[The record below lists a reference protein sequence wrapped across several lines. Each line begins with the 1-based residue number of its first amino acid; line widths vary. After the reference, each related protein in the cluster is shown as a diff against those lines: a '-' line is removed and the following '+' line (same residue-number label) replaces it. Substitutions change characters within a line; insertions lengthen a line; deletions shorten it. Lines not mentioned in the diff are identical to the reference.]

1 MSLIILIL
9 LLSILY
15 IDTDLVWIKDPIPT
29 LKSSRYDL
37 SFMDDGARTPRFA
50 PYYMNSGF
58 YFQKY
63 TNHTLYLM
71 ERMIKSCASIA
82 QSRSHQ
88 SILTKEI
95 TEAHHLIGLDF
106 IVLDQEQYPSG
117 IAYHH
122 NKLYIQRLKD
132 HLIIPTVFHMW

>member
-1 MSLIILIL
+1 M
-9 LLSILY
+9 
-15 IDTDLVWIKDPIPT
+15 VWIKDPIPT

-58 YFQKY
+58 YFQKH